1 MLIGKELG
9 HSAHIIEQLKWETQ
23 KIASSI
29 SKEFAT
35 QE

>member
-9 HSAHIIEQLKWETQ
+9 HSAHNRTMEMGNSE
-23 KIASSI
+23 IASSI